1 LACGYIDIN
10 SKGRRDFMS
19 SNELMYMNWRE
30 IIKPEK
36 VQVTSTPTYGK
47 FVCEPL
53 ERGYGTTLGN
63 TLRRTILSS
72 LYGAAIT
79 AVKIESVQHEFSA
92 VPGVLEDVSE
102 IILNLKQVRL
112 KSKDAQTHMLT
123 CNVSGESKVVAGDFV
138 SPDGAVEVLNP
149 ELHIATLSSDGK
161 LDMEMTVKVG
171 KGYALSESNK
181 DEDAPIGT
189 MPIDAVFSPVNRVNY
204 VVGNARV
211 GQRTDYDKLTL
222 EVWTDGSVTPEDAVA
237 YAAKIFK
244 DQMSI
249 FITFDEEAE
258 PEAAQKLKDEET
270 PQYNENLNRSVE
282 ELELSVRSANCLKN
296 AEINKI
302 YQLVQK
308 TEAEMLKTKNFGRK
322 SLNEIKEVLTEMG
335 LSLGMKLEG
344 FEPQIETIEEE
355 GE

>member
-1 LACGYIDIN
+1 
-10 SKGRRDFMS
+10 MS
-19 SNELMYMNWRE
+19 SNELMYINWRE
-30 IIKPEK
+30 MIKPEK
-36 VQVTSTPTYGK
+36 VQITSTPTYGK

-53 ERGYGTTLGN
+53 ERGYGNTIGN
-63 TLRRTILSS
+63 GLRRIILSS

-79 AVKIESVQHEFSA
+79 SVKFESVMHEFS
-92 VPGVLEDVSE
+92 VIPGVLEDVSE
-102 IILNLKQVRL
+102 IILNLKEVRL
-112 KSKDAQTHMLT
+112 RMSDSETR
-123 CNVSGESKVVAGDFV
+123 SIRIESKGEGAVTAGDII
-138 SPDGAVEVLNP
+138 SDDGKVEILNP
-149 ELHIATLSSDGK
+149 DLKIATLSKDAGLS
-161 LDMEMTVKVG
+161 MMMTVKYG
-171 KGYALSESNK
+171 KGYTLSEANK

-189 MPIDAVFSPVNRVNY
+189 IPIDAVFSPIKRVNY

-222 EVWTDGSVTPEDAVA
+222 EIWTDGSIPPEDAVA
-237 YAAKIFK
+237 FGAKILK
-244 DQMSI
+244 EQMTI
-249 FITFDEEAE
+249 FINFDEDVE
-258 PEAAQKLKDEET
+258 PEPEGKSEDDQKPRFND
-270 PQYNENLNRSVE
+270 NLYRSVE

-322 SLNEIKEVLTEMG
+322 SLNEIKEVLAEMG

-344 FEPQIETIEEE
+344 FVTPEEDAGE